1 MKKSGE
7 MGDEAWR
14 LKMRRQIRTLNCMK
28 MYGLGTTSRGY
39 FIVRDHRSR
48 GEPIFFWRHSLTG
61 NGKEAETWKESTDSD
76 GDGIGWVLKIPG
88 DLDLEND
95 VGTNPDEI
103 GVLQPVDG
111 ASPTSHLWKEALQTC
126 FRIVGVVNSAQ
137 LIAALR
143 KYKDDEE
150 AMLKV
155 LGSKSKLAA
164 AKEEHIT
171 DLLEFQ
177 KRNPA
182 LKAVIANSTGKATSS
197 ERGGKRNNKPGKNE
211 RLLKK
216 LKSMGEVSAT
226 SSFCS
231 PMHPKQ

>member
-1 MKKSGE
+1 
-7 MGDEAWR
+7 
-14 LKMRRQIRTLNCMK
+14 
-28 MYGLGTTSRGY
+28 
-39 FIVRDHRSR
+39 VRDHRSR

-76 GDGIGWVLKIPG
+76 GDGNGWVLRIPG
-88 DLDLEND
+88 NLDLEND
-95 VGTNPDEI
+95 VERNPDEI

-111 ASPTSHLWKEALQTC
+111 ASSTSNLWKEAMQTC
-126 FRIVGVVNSAQ
+126 FRIVGVVTSAQ
-137 LIAALR
+137 LIEALR

-197 ERGGKRNNKPGKNE
+197 EGGGKRNDKPVKNE

-231 PMHPKQ
+231 PMHPNQ